1 MKELIEEA
9 LRVSCLLWNADI
21 EKVRNNTSRLK
32 NNVRAKR
39 MFVYYIYSFL
49 EVSYVDIKNYIIGFN
64 HASSIYHVKEFNKDL
79 DNDPDVKKILWG
91 GQFWTSGYYANTVG
105 QYGNAKVIGE
115 YVKNQGK
122 KYEKIHSGQIT
133 MFEGV

>member
-39 MFVYYIYSFL
+39 YG
-49 EVSYVDIKNYIIGFN
+49 ENG
-64 HASSIYHVKEFNKDL
+64 VK
-79 DNDPDVKKILWG
+79 
-91 GQFWTSGYYANTVG
+91 
-105 QYGNAKVIGE
+105 
-115 YVKNQGK
+115 
-122 KYEKIHSGQIT
+122 
-133 MFEGV
+133 

>member
-79 DNDPDVKKILWG
+79 DNDPDVKKIFK
-91 GQFWTSGYYANTVG
+91 QFMHKMNLYSVYGSGYM
-105 QYGNAKVIGE
+105 
-115 YVKNQGK
+115 
-122 KYEKIHSGQIT
+122 EKRKEIEKLKQELID
-133 MFEGV
+133 FINK

>member
-79 DNDPDVKKILWG
+79 DNDPDVKKIFK
-91 GQFWTSGYYANTVG
+91 QFM
-105 QYGNAKVIGE
+105 
-115 YVKNQGK
+115 
-122 KYEKIHSGQIT
+122 H
-133 MFEGV
+133 

>member
-79 DNDPDVKKILWG
+79 DNDSDVKKIFK
-91 GQFWTSGYYANTVG
+91 QFMHKMKLYLVYGSGY
-105 QYGNAKVIGE
+105 I
-115 YVKNQGK
+115 
-122 KYEKIHSGQIT
+122 EKRKEIEKLKQELID
-133 MFEGV
+133 FINK